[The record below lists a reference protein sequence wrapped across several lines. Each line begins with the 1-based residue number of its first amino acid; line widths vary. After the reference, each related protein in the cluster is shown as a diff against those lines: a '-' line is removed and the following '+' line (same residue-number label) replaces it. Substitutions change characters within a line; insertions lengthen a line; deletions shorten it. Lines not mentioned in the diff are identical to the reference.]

1 MEANKKTLLK
11 EIGQRYF
18 ERRKALGLTQEDAA
32 EIADVTQQAISD
44 SELGKTFLAPD
55 SMIKV
60 CQAYG
65 VSCDF
70 ILTGEITDKDTMM
83 IDKRVKSLPPDA
95 FFHYERMTEHF
106 FEAVKACGGKLANSG
121 KKHAR

>member
-106 FEAVKACGGKLANSG
+106 FEAVKACGGKLTNSG